1 MREMPTHHK
10 AAWVSPKTS
19 FPRMAYTPKK
29 KDPQLNVQPF
39 EMALKRNAL
48 TEKIKLEAVVV
59 TVTLAE
65 EAQ

>member
-1 MREMPTHHK
+1 
-10 AAWVSPKTS
+10 
-19 FPRMAYTPKK
+19 MAYKPTK